1 MKTPKLIFAF
11 VLTVAFLTDG
21 FAQDPHF
28 SQYNSSPLNINPAM
42 TGMFNG
48 NYRITSIYRS
58 QWNSILG
65 SNPEDEKGVP
75 MFRTFSASF
84 DLRIP
89 IPSNKDAFG
98 FGLSFMN
105 DKAGAAEFGTNGVN
119 LSLAY
124 LKALDQQGK
133 NFLSLGFQAGLNYR
147 SINYANLRFGNQ
159 FDATAGGFNSLL
171 PSNEAIGDNFMFFD
185 LGAGLFWYYFPKKR
199 TNFWAGFAVSHL
211 NRPNQSFYDGEEA
224 KLFMRYT
231 GTGGLQVPLG
241 GNLDLLPSFL
251 VMSQGPAFET
261 QVGTYIKLL
270 FESNKPQGNAFYI
283 GPWYR
288 IVRGVDDG
296 DNKAIASEALILAT
310 RFDFSSF
317 SLGFAYDL
325 NFSELTVATNSRGAF
340 EVSALHVGSFKKK
353 PKVIYCPRF

>member
-1 MKTPKLIFAF
+1 MKTPMKLSSLL
-11 VLTVAFLTDG
+11 VLAIALCMEG

-28 SQYNSSPLNINPAM
+28 SQYNASPLNINPAM

-48 NYRITSIYRS
+48 NYRITAIYRS
-58 QWNSILG
+58 QWHSILG
-65 SNPEDEKGVP
+65 SNEFDKKGVP
-75 MFRTFSASF
+75 QFRTTSASF

-98 FGLSFMN
+98 VGLNFLN
-105 DKAGAAEFGTNGVN
+105 DAAGAAEFGTNSISLN
-119 LSLAY
+119 LAY

-133 NFLSLGFQAGLNYR
+133 NFLSLGFQAGVNYR
-147 SINYANLRFGNQ
+147 SINYQNLRFGNQ
-159 FDATAGGFNSLL
+159 FDGTGFNPSLNHQEPFINDDKFL
-171 PSNEAIGDNFMFFD
+171 FFD

-199 TNFWAGFAVSHL
+199 TNYWAGFAVSHL
-211 NRPNQSFYDGEEA
+211 NRPDVSFFEDEEA
-224 KLFMRYT
+224 KLYMRYT
-231 GTGGLQVPLG
+231 GSGGLQVPLG
-241 GNLDLLPSFL
+241 GSLDLLPSFL

-288 IVRGVDDG
+288 IVRGLD
-296 DNKAIASEALILAT
+296 KTIASEALILAT
-310 RFDFSSF
+310 RFDYSSF

-325 NFSELTVATNSRGAF
+325 NFSELTVATNSRGSF
-340 EVSALHVGSFKKK
+340 EVSALHVGSFKQK